1 MTSSVAVLLIYS
13 APNDY
18 AINMYCKKIL
28 HNDIWY
34 QYGPVKIKRCFD
46 HLSSNLCT
54 RKRIFKNWIF
64 NGMSAMRIKSDQ
76 LQTKYFLCRDSLPI
90 WIPGSYRDNSE
101 SIHKKIMCKIEDF
114 ICSINSHFITTSYLH
129 VT

>member
-28 HNDIWY
+28 HNDMRY
-34 QYGPVKIKRCFD
+34 QYGPVNKKYFD

-54 RKRIFKNWIF
+54 RKRIFKN
-64 NGMSAMRIKSDQ
+64 
-76 LQTKYFLCRDSLPI
+76 
-90 WIPGSYRDNSE
+90 
-101 SIHKKIMCKIEDF
+101 
-114 ICSINSHFITTSYLH
+114 
-129 VT
+129 